1 MLIKMKDATHFET
14 VASTALRHGRKKN
27 SLTVEADYS
36 GRCLNSQHVELQG
49 KASKGDLGLTLNDK
63 GVEITRTHQDP
74 LYAVELE
81 VKCRKCANCLK
92 ERQWLWTNRAKREVD
107 TAHRTW
113 FGTLTLSPHNHYLHQ
128 LRATQ
133 FRPDFDEIPAEDQLS
148 LRHHSIS
155 KDLTKYLKRIR
166 KMVNAPGALRYFL
179 VMEPHKTML
188 PHYHLLVHETSIL
201 HPITKR
207 KLDEQWKLGFSKWK
221 LTDGSSAAYCAK
233 YLGKTACARV
243 RASVGYG
250 SPRDPVARALPHS
263 LEEKR
268 R

>member
-1 MLIKMKDATHFET
+1 MKDL
-14 VASTALRHGRKKN
+14 AL
-27 SLTVEADYS
+27 SPLEA
-36 GRCLNSQHVELQG
+36 
-49 KASKGDLGLTLNDK
+49 K
-63 GVEITRTHQDP
+63 GVEITRTHDDP

-113 FGTLTLSPHNHYLHQ
+113 FGTLTLSPDNHYLHQ

-133 FRPDFDEIPAEDQLS
+133 FRPDFDEIPFEDQLS

-155 KDLTKYLKRIR
+155 KDLTKYLKRLR
-166 KMVNAPGALRYFL
+166 KIVDAPGALRYFL
-179 VMEPHKTML
+179 VMEPHKSWL

-207 KLDEQWKLGFSKWK
+207 QLQEQWKIGFTQWK
-221 LTDGSSAAYCAK
+221 LADEKSAIYCAK
-233 YLGKTACARV
+233 YLGKNKFARV
-243 RASVGYG
+243 RASLGYG
-250 SPRDPVARALPHS
+250 EPRANGERLRPHS
-263 LEEKR
+263 LKEKQSVKETMPNKETKT
-268 R
+268 